1 MHTFAD
7 LVSSRRAWLADV
19 LAPWCRQAAVKDLRL
34 AELEWGDIAG
44 KVDPAKTLW
53 YWAWSRFPDLVHGE
67 LVGID
72 ETREVQVTLRDGRS
86 VAGFP
91 DARQSVQ
98 GQLVLVGRD
107 QIDPHR
113 SEEHGPFSLDEI
125 AAIDRVM

>member
-7 LVSSRRAWLADV
+7 LVASRRAWLSDV
-19 LAPWCRQAAVKDLRL
+19 LSPWCRQAAVKDLRL

-53 YWAWSRFPDLVHGE
+53 YWAWSRFPDLVHSE

-72 ETREVQVTLRDGRS
+72 ETREVQVTLRDGRI

-107 QIDPHR
+107 SDDPR
-113 SEEHGPFSLDEI
+113 RTKELGPFSLDEI
-125 AAIDRVM
+125 VAISRV